1 MVAGDTGKPKASPAI
16 QTTRRGTTVLPIS
29 VVASN
34 CKANRVARLAP
45 KAIAGATTTRGFG
58 WIMDAARFL
67 QLVEDEA
74 GTEMLTQVTGNM
86 GKEMCGVGGIA
97 RVVTVDTGRP
107 KPFRAIPM
115 MRKDTTAQPTLVVR
129 SGCRTNAVA
138 HLARRATAGDT
149 MTRASG

>member
-74 GTEMLTQVTGNM
+74 GTEMVTTVQANM
-86 GKEMCGVGGIA
+86 GNRRSEMAMVPGMG
-97 RVVTVDTGRP
+97 TVD
-107 KPFRAIPM
+107 
-115 MRKDTTAQPTLVVR
+115 
-129 SGCRTNAVA
+129 
-138 HLARRATAGDT
+138 
-149 MTRASG
+149 